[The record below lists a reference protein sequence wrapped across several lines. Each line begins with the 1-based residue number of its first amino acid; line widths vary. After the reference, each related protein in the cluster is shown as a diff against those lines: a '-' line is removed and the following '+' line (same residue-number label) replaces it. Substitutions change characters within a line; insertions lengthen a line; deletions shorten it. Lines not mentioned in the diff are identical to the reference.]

1 MDSQKHKYTD
11 IHTQMQ
17 TCIKTGIYADNQKD
31 RLTDTER
38 RKHTDIETETDT
50 WKHMQTNT
58 DTDRESQEVGL
69 RGRAKR

>member
-1 MDSQKHKYTD
+1 
-11 IHTQMQ
+11 MQ
-17 TCIKTGIYADNQKD
+17 TYIKTGIYADNQKD

-38 RKHTDIETETDT
+38 QKHTDIETETDT

-58 DTDRESQEVGL
+58 DTDRWSQEVGL